1 MCTYSG
7 IVKLRSIHIL
17 RRDRSRSIF
26 VPFSSSMMICYV
38 AKRFISHTVV
48 FPIVA
53 AVRADNTMQVFIT
66 CAREYHGLAA
76 NPYLFKLLV
85 CGMQQSSKWYKG
97 ILISIK
103 YTANWHPKPME
114 MALAFQSYRQAI
126 SVLVI

>member
-17 RRDRSRSIF
+17 RRDRTRSIS
-26 VPFSSSMMICYV
+26 VPFSSSIMICYV

-48 FPIVA
+48 FSIVA
-53 AVRADNTMQVFIT
+53 AVRTDNTMQVFIT
-66 CAREYHGLAA
+66 WEYHELAA

-85 CGMQQSSKWYKG
+85 CCMQQSSKWYKG

-126 SVLVI
+126 SVPVI